1 MTSSHYRFRL
11 MLDFDFRCVHYALH
25 VAALI
30 DTHTD
35 KQIQAHMHTIH
46 WAANGWHWQHPRLAS
61 PCHAPLDASP
71 DGCIHFCSARFD
83 LYGLQI
89 DALPETHVNDFHFPI
104 ITLCVLALPM
114 PSPSLLPCFPP
125 GNMLHAPPDKSTRDL
140 CAYSV

>member
-30 DTHTD
+30 DTHINRH
-35 KQIQAHMHTIH
+35 KYRHTCTRFIGQQM
-46 WAANGWHWQHPRLAS
+46 AGTGNILTS
-61 PCHAPLDASP
+61 PCHAPLDAPP

-114 PSPSLLPCFPP
+114 PSPLLCFPHLT
-125 GNMLHAPPDKSTRDL
+125 NPPAT
-140 CAYSV
+140 CARIVCCPF